1 MDGQEYL
8 SQIAKDDTRPKRQKD
23 TSGGLGLGIDFK
35 KILHSK
41 IFLGVVIGLVLLF
54 AVMII
59 TSAMSGNKADIPDL
73 ATKLKA
79 EIDETTEMIN
89 KYQDRVK
96 SSTVRSN
103 GASLYS
109 VLSGTG
115 LGLGGWITTAY
126 PEYKGLSEKE
136 TAALEASKTALDE
149 ELFAAKITGKLDWTF
164 SSKMAEQIAN
174 ILAQEDNLYT
184 QTKDAD
190 LKQILESNYD
200 SLENLYNAFDNYL
213 VGK

>member
-8 SQIAKDDTRPKRQKD
+8 TQIAQDDTRPKRQKD
-23 TSGGLGLGIDFK
+23 TGGGLGIDFK

-41 IFLGVVIGLVLLF
+41 VFIGVVVGLVVLF
-54 AVMII
+54 MVMII
-59 TSAMSGNKADIPDL
+59 TSVMSGSKEDISDL
-73 ATKLKA
+73 ATKLKT
-79 EIDETTEMIN
+79 EIDTTTEMIN

-115 LGLGGWITTAY
+115 LGLSGWITTVY
-126 PEYKGLSEKE
+126 PDYKGLSEKE
-136 TAALEASKTALDE
+136 EAKLEESKVALDE
-149 ELFAAKITGKLDWTF
+149 ELFEAKITGKLDWTF
-164 SSKMAEQIAN
+164 SQKMAEQIAS
-174 ILAQEDNLYT
+174 ILTQEDKIYK
-184 QTKDAD
+184 QTKDDD
-190 LKQILESNYD
+190 LKQILESNYS

>member
-8 SQIAKDDTRPKRQKD
+8 TQISQDDTRPKRQKD
-23 TSGGLGLGIDFK
+23 TGGGLGIDFK

-41 IFLGVVIGLVLLF
+41 VFIGVVVGLIVLFL
-54 AVMII
+54 VMII
-59 TSAMSGNKADIPDL
+59 TSVMSGSKEDISDL
-73 ATKLKA
+73 ATKLKT
-79 EIDETTEMIN
+79 EIDTTTEMIN

-115 LGLGGWITTAY
+115 LGLSGWITTVY
-126 PEYKGLSEKE
+126 PDYKGLSEKE
-136 TAALEASKTALDE
+136 EAKLEESKVALDE
-149 ELFAAKITGKLDWTF
+149 ELFEAKITGKLDWTF
-164 SSKMAEQIAN
+164 SQKMAEQIAS
-174 ILAQEDNLYT
+174 ILTQEDKIYK
-184 QTKDAD
+184 QTKDDD
-190 LKQILESNYD
+190 LKQILESNYS

>member
-8 SQIAKDDTRPKRQKD
+8 SQIAQDDTRPKQQKD
-23 TSGGLGLGIDFK
+23 TGGGLGIDFK
-35 KILHSK
+35 KILRSK
-41 IFLGVVIGLVLLF
+41 IFIGVVVGLVLLF
-54 AVMII
+54 LVMII
-59 TSAMSGNKADIPDL
+59 TSAVTGNKEDMSDL

-115 LGLGGWITTAY
+115 LGLSGWITTVY
-126 PEYKGLSEKE
+126 PDYKGLSEKE
-136 TAALEASKTALDE
+136 EAKLEESKATLDE
-149 ELFAAKITGKLDWTF
+149 ELFEAKITGKLDWTF
-164 SSKMAEQIAN
+164 SQKMAEQIAN
-174 ILAQEDNLYT
+174 ILTQEDKIYKE
-184 QTKDAD
+184 TKDEN
-190 LKQILESNYD
+190 LKQILESNYG
-200 SLENLYNAFDNYL
+200 SLENLHNAFDSYL
-213 VGK
+213 VGE